1 MRKYRNIWSNHVPI
15 RLFIARM
22 VLDGRVTRMSFL
34 NENVQ
39 VLYGSYYVVLSVGQF
54 QPCDKKNWHDV
65 FDEEMVILQ

>member
-1 MRKYRNIWSNHVPI
+1 M

-34 NENVQ
+34 IENVQ

-54 QPCDKKNWHDV
+54 QPCDKKIGMMYLMRKWLSYNNY
-65 FDEEMVILQ
+65 L